1 MAVRLWATSEDLGAM
16 NPDLAWYMTIE
27 GGFFYAVHASEPGYS
42 LEQLKQLLRPVL
54 SLRMTFLATIDAI
67 SPFTLPTTLFPR
79 LRHAEFVNVSSAALL
94 APFTNNGAIS
104 SMQIADSNLP
114 ALDLSRYTNLSTLTL
129 ITVRCDASPIVLPT
143 SLAPPRLAINMTS
156 SNAHFASL
164 GVARAYALNITTDS
178 VDNCRALQRT
188 SFEPSTTTP
197 RCLCVNT
204 TLVCPTTPT
213 IPTPPTIALPT
224 SGSASSLPSTAV
236 ASALSTGAIVGVVL
250 GALVFLCL
258 LISLA
263 LYYRRQHKTLKAHVW
278 ASNSNPSSPNEAYL
292 EVRSPHQRVISLV
305 ASLPDP
311 CQVFRDAFPD
321 FTLPLEKEKT
331 SKLATSR
338 SMRLCYSNGAKLALF
353 PIKVTA
359 SDKAAFIQRVQM
371 LRDLPPH
378 RHLVALLG
386 VSVINFR
393 TEFAVAVQFADRGSL
408 AHALH
413 HGPPVPAPL
422 EMAHG
427 IASGLAA
434 LHAQTVCFDGLTPHR
449 VLVDKAFT
457 CLLDTLHLLRTPHHH
472 HNALVSFGSD
482 NMAYMAPEV
491 LRGEPTTVA
500 ADVYALGMLL
510 GEIWTRTRPYTALLT
525 GHGFVHCDMVLLAAA
540 RDHVRVPP
548 FDMVSHAG
556 VAAVVAMCTVDDV
569 TARPTA
575 EGVADVLV
583 DLVRASEASSSR
595 LSSSPH
601 QL

>member
-1 MAVRLWATSEDLGAM
+1 
-16 NPDLAWYMTIE
+16 
-27 GGFFYAVHASEPGYS
+27 
-42 LEQLKQLLRPVL
+42 
-54 SLRMTFLATIDAI
+54 
-67 SPFTLPTTLFPR
+67 
-79 LRHAEFVNVSSAALL
+79 
-94 APFTNNGAIS
+94 
-104 SMQIADSNLP
+104 
-114 ALDLSRYTNLSTLTL
+114 
-129 ITVRCDASPIVLPT
+129 
-143 SLAPPRLAINMTS
+143 MTS
-156 SNAHFASL
+156 SNAHFAAL
-164 GVARAYALNITTDS
+164 DVARAYALNITTDS
-178 VDNCRALQRT
+178 VDDCRALQRA

-213 IPTPPTIALPT
+213 TPTSPTIALPT
-224 SGSASSLPSTAV
+224 SGSASSLPSAAV
-236 ASALSTGAIVGVVL
+236 ASALSTSAIVGVVL
-250 GALVFLCL
+250 GALVCLCL
-258 LISLA
+258 LVSLA
-263 LYYRRQHKTLKAHVW
+263 LYYRRQHRTLKAH
-278 ASNSNPSSPNEAYL
+278 ACSSNPSSPIEAYL
-292 EVRSPHQRVISLV
+292 EVRSPHQRVVSLV

-338 SMRLCYSNGAKLALF
+338 SMRLCYSDGAKLALF

-359 SDKAAFIQRVQM
+359 SEKAAFIQRVHM

-386 VSVINFR
+386 VSVINYR
-393 TEFAVAVQFADRGSL
+393 TEFAVAVPFAERGSL

-434 LHAQTVCFDGLTPHR
+434 LHAQSVCFDGLTPHR

-457 CLLDTLHLLRTPHHH
+457 CLLDTLHLLRTHH
-472 HNALVSFGSD
+472 HNAIVSFGSD
-482 NMAYMAPEV
+482 HMAYMAPEV
-491 LRGEPTTVA
+491 LRGEPATVS

-510 GEIWTRTRPYTALLT
+510 GEIWTRTRPYAALLAA
-525 GHGFVHCDMVLLAAA
+525 HGYVHCDMVLLAAA
-540 RDHVRVPP
+540 RDCVRVSP

-556 VAAVVAMCTVDDV
+556 VAAVIAMCTVDDV

-575 EGVADVLV
+575 EGVADVLL
-583 DLVRASEASSSR
+583 DLARASEASSSR
-595 LSSSPH
+595 LSSPH
-601 QL
+601 PL